1 MSKYTKVDV
10 PGDGSCYFYAVS
22 GFMEMERLVKG
33 GKTYYKKGDASKLRK
48 QVVQWIKNNIDY
60 RMPNGLTIKDDILDD
75 LQINDSIKDKT
86 IQGYLNHMSK
96 GSSYAGQI
104 EITAT
109 ANILNRNIRVLI
121 NNKGKYRNVGF
132 GFEIDGSK
140 KNDIFI
146 FHNMKPGKSEGNHF
160 EILFPKSKAQVVTKS
175 NYEKIKSNVKYTM
188 DKKNKVKR
196 ARKTKRGRK
205 TMRRKTMRRK
215 TMRRKTMRRKSRKNK
230 RYLGGSPTGA
240 EPETEVKPWRP
251 PVFLDE
257 LRRNNRDL
265 IKAMKALKEKFLKK
279 ANDDYIDLL
288 ASINAQLNQGSN
300 PPSASYALE
309 LVRDALDKFLKK

>member
-22 GFMEMERLVKG
+22 GFMEMEKLVKG

-48 QVVQWIKNNIDY
+48 QVVQWIKNNLDY

-146 FHNMKPGKSEGNHF
+146 FHNMKPGISEGNHF

-188 DKKNKVKR
+188 DKKNKVR
-196 ARKTKRGRK
+196 RTRKTKRIKRGK
-205 TMRRKTMRRK
+205 AMRRKTMRRK

-230 RYLGGSPTGA
+230 RYVGG
-240 EPETEVKPWRP
+240 R
-251 PVFLDE
+251 F
-257 LRRNNRDL
+257 
-265 IKAMKALKEKFLKK
+265 
-279 ANDDYIDLL
+279 
-288 ASINAQLNQGSN
+288 
-300 PPSASYALE
+300 
-309 LVRDALDKFLKK
+309 